1 MTGAASP
8 DSTGCRSDSHREHS
22 AAGTE
27 GATHL
32 RRSLKLSA
40 LISIGLGIVLS
51 QSTIVTLLQ
60 ATAIGGPAFF
70 VALAIALLIGLCYT
84 DTFAELAL
92 MLPQA
97 AGLGR
102 YTEVALGPFPAIVA
116 TFAGYIIVAFFGVAA
131 ELLLVDGVVQQL
143 FPGRIPV
150 QVVAFSVL
158 FIATVLN
165 VIGVD
170 LFARLQNF
178 ITVLKIGSMLG
189 LGALALHATPP
200 ARMTGAHSTID
211 FALVLPLVSAAIWGL
226 MGAEYI
232 CPMIEEARQP
242 ERTVPKAMWIT
253 LVLASALYLLLS
265 LGALHLVPRERLAAA
280 ELPHLLV
287 AETVVGRLGMT
298 LVAITALSASLGLV
312 SGILAAVPRLLY
324 GMACDGQAFPVF
336 RRLHPRFQ
344 TPWLAIAFMG
354 LAIGAALLTLKGES
368 KGFTVLILSAASS
381 WLLAY
386 IVAHLDVLVLRRRY
400 PGMPRPYRSRWL
412 PWPQIA
418 GSAAML
424 YCLFHVSPEPALTR
438 SIYMHAGAVLLG
450 VALTALVW
458 VKWVLRRELF
468 QPTPM

>member
-1 MTGAASP
+1 MSTVAPESP
-8 DSTGCRSDSHREHS
+8 GTLIV
-22 AAGTE
+22 TE
-27 GATHL
+27 GTTHL
-32 RRSLKLSA
+32 RRSLKLTA
-40 LISIGLGIVLS
+40 LVSIGLGIVVS
-51 QSTIVTLLQ
+51 QSSIVTMLQ

-70 VALAIALLIGLCYT
+70 AALAIALLIGLCYS

-116 TFAGYIIVAFFGVAA
+116 TFAGYIVVALFGVAA
-131 ELLLVDGVVQQL
+131 ELLLVDGVAQQL
-143 FPGRIPV
+143 LPGRIPV
-150 QVVAFSVL
+150 QAVAFGVL
-158 FIATVLN
+158 LSATVLN

-170 LFARLQNF
+170 LFARLQNL

-189 LGALALHATPP
+189 LGMLALHATPP
-200 ARMTGAHSTID
+200 AEVTQAHSTID
-211 FALVLPLVSAAIWGL
+211 LSLVLPLVCAAIWGL

-232 CPMIEEARQP
+232 CPMIEEVQQP

-253 LVLASALYLLLS
+253 LLLASMLYLLLS

-287 AETVVGRLGMT
+287 AETVVGRLGMV
-298 LVAITALSASLGLV
+298 LVAIAALSASVGLV

-336 RRLHPRFQ
+336 KRLHPRFQ
-344 TPWLAIAFMG
+344 TPWIAIIFMAAAIG
-354 LAIGAALLTLKGES
+354 LALITLRGDS
-368 KGFTVLILSAASS
+368 KGFPVLILSAASS

-400 PGMPRPYRSRWL
+400 RDLPRPYRSRWL
-412 PWPQIA
+412 PWPQIT
-418 GSAAML
+418 GSIAML

-438 SIYMHAGAVLLG
+438 SIYLHTGAVLLC

-458 VKWVLRRELF
+458 VKWVLRRGLF
-468 QPTPM
+468 QPTPI

>member
-1 MTGAASP
+1 MSTVAPESP
-8 DSTGCRSDSHREHS
+8 DTLVV
-22 AAGTE
+22 TE
-27 GATHL
+27 GTTHL
-32 RRSLKLSA
+32 RRSLKLTA
-40 LISIGLGIVLS
+40 LVSIGLGIVVS
-51 QSTIVTLLQ
+51 QSSIVTMLQ

-70 VALAIALLIGLCYT
+70 AALAIALLIGLCYT

-116 TFAGYIIVAFFGVAA
+116 TFAGYIVVALFGVAA
-131 ELLLVDGVVQQL
+131 ELLLVDGVAQQL
-143 FPGRIPV
+143 LPGRIPV
-150 QVVAFSVL
+150 QAVAFGVL
-158 FIATVLN
+158 LVATVLN

-170 LFARLQNF
+170 LFARLQNL

-189 LGALALHATPP
+189 LGILALHATPP
-200 ARMTGAHSTID
+200 AEVAQAHSTLD
-211 FALVLPLVSAAIWGL
+211 LALVLPLVCAAIWGL

-232 CPMIEEARQP
+232 CPMIEEVQQP

-253 LVLASALYLLLS
+253 LLLASMLYLLLS

-287 AETVVGRLGMT
+287 AETVVGRLGMA
-298 LVAITALSASLGLV
+298 LVAIAALSASVGLV

-336 RRLHPRFQ
+336 QRLHPRFQ
-344 TPWLAIAFMG
+344 TPWIAIIFMAAAIG
-354 LAIGAALLTLKGES
+354 LALITLRGDS
-368 KGFTVLILSAASS
+368 KGFPVLILSAASS

-400 PGMPRPYRSRWL
+400 RDLPRPYRSRWL
-412 PWPQIA
+412 PWPQVT
-418 GSAAML
+418 GSVAML

-438 SIYMHAGAVLLG
+438 SIYMHTGAVLLC

-458 VKWVLRRELF
+458 VKGVLRRGLF
-468 QPTPM
+468 QPTPI